1 MGKAIPYSIRLI
13 IVSRLSS
20 GESISDLSS
29 ELGYSLSGIRKI
41 WLSYKKEGESALL
54 HKYGNCGRKAIYDK
68 DIYLKAKEIRDNMQG
83 GCYVRSKLIQKYP
96 ELAVPHERTLQR
108 NWLAEGSNRQKGRPS
123 NKEKRGGVLRYM
135 KFGKLMEKSKYN

>member
-41 WLSYKKEGESALL
+41 IVEGLQGTLNVWANPKAQNSIENLQKRLDEES
-54 HKYGNCGRKAIYDK
+54 DF
-68 DIYLKAKEIRDNMQG
+68 
-83 GCYVRSKLIQKYP
+83 
-96 ELAVPHERTLQR
+96 QR
-108 NWLAEGSNRQKGRPS
+108 NYYHIP
-123 NKEKRGGVLRYM
+123 EKNHKTRI
-135 KFGKLMEKSKYN
+135 